1 MKEID
6 FEVLNDIKYQ
16 MDRCTCLAIHYVSI
30 VTADPGKEIIDT
42 PESREILRRLLCNLI
57 MENDVLR
64 VLDFITVPLKFVMG
78 EESDKIIEKTKKVI
92 ESIDIS
98 FEDRLLYAIFR

>member
-1 MKEID
+1 MKRID

-30 VTADPGKEIIDT
+30 VTADPSKIDT

-64 VLDFITVPLKFVMG
+64 VLDFITVSLKFVMG

>member
-6 FEVLNDIKYQ
+6 FEVLKDIKYQ

-30 VTADPGKEIIDT
+30 ITTDPSKEIDT
-42 PESREILRRLLCNLI
+42 PESREILRSLLCNLI

-78 EESDKIIEKTKKVI
+78 EESDKMIEKTKKII